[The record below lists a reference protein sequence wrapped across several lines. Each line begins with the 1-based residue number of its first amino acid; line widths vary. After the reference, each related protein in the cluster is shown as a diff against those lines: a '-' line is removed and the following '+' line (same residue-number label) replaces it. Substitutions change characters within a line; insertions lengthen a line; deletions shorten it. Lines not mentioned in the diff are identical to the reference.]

1 MYACHLQICASI
13 NRPLSGRSRT
23 PRPPAPSVRQDL
35 RQSTDFSTDSS
46 TSQSTRLWLWR
57 WVLGSRCGYAISR
70 LQGEYGRNQRVAH
83 TEADKFGVRKVI
95 GLDISP
101 HKNPDDMPENLS
113 LQVDDLNCRF
123 TFPSNHFDLVHSS
136 LLATGINRARWPS
149 YLADIRRCALFL
161 KPGGWVQLIEIYFN
175 VQSDNGSITE
185 EHALRRWSR
194 HFMRSYEGTKDL
206 RVGTRLNTLLRD
218 GGFEEIDARM
228 IPLPL
233 SAWSSDP
240 RMQQIGMLN
249 RENVNNLLP
258 SLALY
263 PLTQISGM
271 SQQDFQDLITQ
282 ARREAETASLKA
294 YFPL

>member
-1 MYACHLQICASI
+1 MMYACHLQICASI

-46 TSQSTRLWLWR
+46 TSQSNRLWLWR

-113 LQVDDLNCRF
+113 LQVSGVFQQSRNGRIAAGFGWSRLLERSRLTFHDQVDDLNCRF

-149 YLADIRRCALFL
+149 YLADIRRCALC
-161 KPGGWVQLIEIYFN
+161 Q
-175 VQSDNGSITE
+175 
-185 EHALRRWSR
+185 ARA
-194 HFMRSYEGTKDL
+194 
-206 RVGTRLNTLLRD
+206 VG
-218 GGFEEIDARM
+218 
-228 IPLPL
+228 
-233 SAWSSDP
+233 
-240 RMQQIGMLN
+240 
-249 RENVNNLLP
+249 
-258 SLALY
+258 
-263 PLTQISGM
+263 
-271 SQQDFQDLITQ
+271 LITNYK
-282 ARREAETASLKA
+282 RGGGRLTWIIC
-294 YFPL
+294 